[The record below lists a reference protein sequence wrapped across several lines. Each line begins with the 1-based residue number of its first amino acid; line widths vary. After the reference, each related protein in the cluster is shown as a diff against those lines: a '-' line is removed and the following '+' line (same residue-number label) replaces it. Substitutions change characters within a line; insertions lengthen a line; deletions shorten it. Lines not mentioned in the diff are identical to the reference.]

1 MRYEPRSSKSGA
13 GTFLNKQNLA
23 HEKSNT
29 ELLQEIEDTLRSG
42 TVEDMDTDKIEY
54 YLSILQERAPVE
66 EDYDPEQQWSELREA
81 HPLIFSVEDT
91 PSEKKRKYHRLSPL
105 RTLRLALAVLTMVV
119 CFMVTANALGFNPVQ
134 SAISWAE
141 GVIQTCFNPSGI
153 MELPEDTQSEYRSL
167 KEALTANGMDAD
179 KLPGW
184 IPKDYS
190 LNDVTVRQIDGMTKC
205 VGIYTAERGELVIRV
220 VAYSTENIAAKEE
233 RETSTDEKIFK
244 HNGMEYYLIPNDMWN
259 KAEWNDGLISFTI
272 SGQIS
277 DEEIKAMIQSI
288 KRGG

>member
-1 MRYEPRSSKSGA
+1 
-13 GTFLNKQNLA
+13 
-23 HEKSNT
+23 
-29 ELLQEIEDTLRSG
+29 
-42 TVEDMDTDKIEY
+42 MDTDKIEY
-54 YLSILQERAPVE
+54 YLSILQERAPIE

-205 VGIYTAERGELVIRV
+205 TAVFESDRGELVMRV
-220 VAYSTENIAAKEE
+220 NEFNTNDSVILGERDEDGDVYYS
-233 RETSTDEKIFK
+233 
-244 HNGMEYYLIPNDMWN
+244 NGVEYQIVSNSVWN
-259 KAEWNDGLISFTI
+259 KAGWQDNTCSYTI
-272 SGQIS
+272 SGQVS
-277 DEEIKAMIQSI
+277 EEEIKEIINSI
-288 KRGG
+288 K

>member
-205 VGIYTAERGELVIRV
+205 TAVFESDRGELVMRV
-220 VAYSTENIAAKEE
+220 NEFNTNDSVILGECDEDGDVYYS
-233 RETSTDEKIFK
+233 
-244 HNGMEYYLIPNDMWN
+244 NGVEYQIVSNSVWN
-259 KAEWNDGLISFTI
+259 KAGWQDNTCSYTI
-272 SGQIS
+272 SGQVS
-277 DEEIKAMIQSI
+277 EEEIKEIINSI
-288 KRGG
+288 K

>member
-54 YLSILQERAPVE
+54 YLSILQERAPIE

-105 RTLRLALAVLTMVV
+105 RTVRLALACVTRWGGLWLQWWSVLWLRRMRCVST
-119 CFMVTANALGFNPVQ
+119 LYSPLSHG
-134 SAISWAE
+134 
-141 GVIQTCFNPSGI
+141 
-153 MELPEDTQSEYRSL
+153 
-167 KEALTANGMDAD
+167 
-179 KLPGW
+179 
-184 IPKDYS
+184 PK
-190 LNDVTVRQIDGMTKC
+190 V
-205 VGIYTAERGELVIRV
+205 
-220 VAYSTENIAAKEE
+220 
-233 RETSTDEKIFK
+233 
-244 HNGMEYYLIPNDMWN
+244 
-259 KAEWNDGLISFTI
+259 
-272 SGQIS
+272 
-277 DEEIKAMIQSI
+277 
-288 KRGG
+288 

>member
-91 PSEKKRKYHRLSPL
+91 PSKEKRKYHRLSPL

-119 CFMVTANALGFNPVQ
+119 CFMITANALGFNPVQ

-167 KEALTANGMDAD
+167 KEALTANGMNAD
-179 KLPGW
+179 KLPTW

-190 LNDVTVRQIDGMTKC
+190 LDDVTVRQIDGMTKC
-205 VGIYTAERGELVIRV
+205 AGIYTAERGELVIRV
-220 VAYSTENIAAKEE
+220 VAYSTENIAVKEE
-233 RETSTDEKIFK
+233 REVSTAEKTYK
-244 HNGMEYYLIPNDMWN
+244 HNGMEYYLIPNEVWN

-272 SGQIS
+272 SGQIL

-288 KRGG
+288 K

>member
-91 PSEKKRKYHRLSPL
+91 PSEKSSSFPAAY
-105 RTLRLALAVLTMVV
+105 
-119 CFMVTANALGFNPVQ
+119 TAAGCGGPYNGGLFYGYGECAGFQP
-134 SAISWAE
+134 
-141 GVIQTCFNPSGI
+141 C
-153 MELPEDTQSEYRSL
+153 
-167 KEALTANGMDAD
+167 
-179 KLPGW
+179 
-184 IPKDYS
+184 
-190 LNDVTVRQIDGMTKC
+190 TVRYLMGRRCDPNMLQPFWYHGAT
-205 VGIYTAERGELVIRV
+205 RGYPE
-220 VAYSTENIAAKEE
+220 
-233 RETSTDEKIFK
+233 
-244 HNGMEYYLIPNDMWN
+244 
-259 KAEWNDGLISFTI
+259 
-272 SGQIS
+272 
-277 DEEIKAMIQSI
+277 
-288 KRGG
+288 

>member
-54 YLSILQERAPVE
+54 YLSILQERAPIE

-190 LNDVTVRQIDGMTKC
+190 LNDVTGMTKC
-205 VGIYTAERGELVIRV
+205 TAVFESDRGELVMRV
-220 VAYSTENIAAKEE
+220 NEFNTNDSVILGERDEDGDVYYS
-233 RETSTDEKIFK
+233 
-244 HNGMEYYLIPNDMWN
+244 NGVEYQIVSNSVWN
-259 KAEWNDGLISFTI
+259 KAGWQDNTCSYTI
-272 SGQIS
+272 SGQVS
-277 DEEIKAMIQSI
+277 EEEIKEIINSI
-288 KRGG
+288 K